1 MTELLASSLL
11 WTAAT
16 LAAFQ
21 GADLLSR
28 KSGRHPL
35 CHPVLLA
42 TPVLIGLLA
51 ATRTAYET
59 YHSATLPLRFLLGP
73 AVVGLAVPIWA
84 RRALIRQMALPVATA
99 LAAGSITA
107 VASAYGILSL
117 FGAPEEILASIAPR
131 STTTPVAMEL
141 ATLLGGIPALAAV
154 LALSSG
160 ILGAMVGPFLFRIL
174 KIGDMRARG
183 FAMGV
188 ASHGIGTA
196 RAFEE
201 DATMGSFSALAMALN
216 ALATAVLLSL
226 LALVG

>member
-1 MTELLASSLL
+1 MTELPASSLL

-42 TPVLIGLLA
+42 TPVLIALLA

-84 RRALIRQMALPVATA
+84 RRALIRQMALPVAAA

-107 VASAYGILSL
+107 IASAYGILSL

-141 ATLLGGIPALAAV
+141 ATTLGGIPALAAV

-160 ILGAMVGPFLFRIL
+160 ILGAMVGPLLFRIL